1 MANPNLQK
9 AMLTSDSDSEFSIVR
24 ESKEQSRAHSDTEEV
39 VEKKPKLYS
48 TANSRRTSQIS
59 DSQKPTPKQA
69 AGTFSYLIS

>member
-39 VEKKPKLYS
+39 VVGCPQKLEI
-48 TANSRRTSQIS
+48 AFFIN
-59 DSQKPTPKQA
+59 
-69 AGTFSYLIS
+69 